1 MRAHPGWHIR
11 WTRGN
16 GLHLSWRQGW
26 STECFLNFS
35 LQMSPCRT
43 MQSWIPWRSSSTG
56 MFGGFQKIIPGIWP
70 NLFVASRGLS
80 WWPCENQVNS
90 KLQPKTCTPT
100 LGPAV
105 FDLENPGG
113 ENRNGLRIFSS
124 QVADA
129 MVQAAGEAPARLG
142 QRATAPWNEHI
153 PWKWMVGRWS
163 FPFWYVPFSGAN
175 MFLFGGRVLSV
186 YFF

>member
-56 MFGGFQKIIPGIWP
+56 MFGGFQKVIPGIWP
-70 NLFVASRGLS
+70 NWAGDLVKTKLT
-80 WWPCENQVNS
+80 Q
-90 KLQPKTCTPT
+90 KLQPTTCTQPWVLLFLT
-100 LGPAV
+100 WKTQVGV
-105 FDLENPGG
+105 F
-113 ENRNGLRIFSS
+113 NRNGLRIFSS

-142 QRATAPWNEHI
+142 TKGDQTHGTNISLENGWLEDDP
-153 PWKWMVGRWS
+153 
-163 FPFWYVPFSGAN
+163 
-175 MFLFGGRVLSV
+175 FLFGMSHFQGRTCSFSGGGYCL
-186 YFF
+186 YIFFE